1 MKWIP
6 QEVETYLNAKEYVDT
21 AVIPVYSLS
30 FGEEMKQSAAA
41 FEFISLLTG
50 YLERQFT
57 GRILLFPPFT
67 YLKSDSMENV
77 MSELLKWEENVLQSE
92 FKHIFYIT
100 SELDWRMY
108 ETRIVGSLIW
118 LPTLPF
124 GNMTEPQ
131 KIEIVESQSKQ
142 LLSIFTHKWSNNE

>member
-57 GRILLFPPFT
+57 GRILMFPPFT
-67 YLKSDSMENV
+67 YLKSNNMEQV
-77 MSELLKWEENVLQSE
+77 MSELLKWEETVLQSE

-108 ETRIVGSLIW
+108 ENRMGGSLIW
-118 LPTLPF
+118 LPALPL
-124 GNMTEPQ
+124 GNMSESQ
-131 KIEIVESQSKQ
+131 KIELIESQVKQ
-142 LLSIFTHKWSNNE
+142 LLSIFTQKWSNNE

>member
-57 GRILLFPPFT
+57 GRILMFPPFT
-67 YLKSDSMENV
+67 YLKSNNMEQV
-77 MSELLKWEENVLQSE
+77 ISELLKWEETVLQSE

-108 ETRIVGSLIW
+108 ENRIGGSLIW
-118 LPTLPF
+118 LPALPL
-124 GNMTEPQ
+124 GNMSESQ
-131 KIEIVESQSKQ
+131 KIELIESQVKQ
-142 LLSIFTHKWSNNE
+142 LLSIFTQKWSNNE

>member
-6 QEVETYLNAKEYVDT
+6 QEVETYLSAKEYVDT

-50 YLERQFT
+50 YLEKQFT
-57 GRILLFPPFT
+57 GRILLFPPYT
-67 YLKSDSMENV
+67 YLKSEHIENV
-77 MSELLKWEENVLQSE
+77 VSGLSKWEETVVQNE

-100 SELDWRMY
+100 SELDLRMF
-108 ETRIVGSLIW
+108 ENKVDGSLIW
-118 LPTLPF
+118 LPSLPL
-124 GNMTEPQ
+124 GNMNEPQ
-131 KIEIVESQSKQ
+131 KIEVVESQAKQ
-142 LLSIFTHKWSNNE
+142 LLSIFTQKWSNHE

>member
-6 QEVETYLNAKEYVDT
+6 QEVETYLNAKEFVDT

-57 GRILLFPPFT
+57 GRILMFPPFT
-67 YLKSDSMENV
+67 YLKSNNMEEV
-77 MSELLKWEENVLQSE
+77 ISELLKWEETVLKNE

-108 ETRIVGSLIW
+108 ENRIGGSLIW
-118 LPTLPF
+118 LPALPL
-124 GNMTEPQ
+124 GNMSETQ
-131 KIEIVESQSKQ
+131 KIELVDSQVKQ
-142 LLSIFTHKWSNNE
+142 LLSIFTQKWSNNE